1 MTPPEQV
8 KKEKLA
14 NHALAQLTKSAPPSS
29 APNVSTFEQK
39 MHERN
44 INHGD
49 W

>member
-1 MTPPEQV
+1 MNPPGQL
-8 KKEKLA
+8 KKRKLA
-14 NHALAQLTKSAPPSS
+14 NHALAQSTKSAPAGES
-29 APNVSTFEQK
+29 VTTFEQK

>member
-1 MTPPEQV
+1 MTPPEQA
-8 KKEKLA
+8 KRDKLA
-14 NHALAQLTKSAPPSS
+14 NQALAQSTKSAPASS
-29 APNVSTFEQK
+29 APSASTFEQK